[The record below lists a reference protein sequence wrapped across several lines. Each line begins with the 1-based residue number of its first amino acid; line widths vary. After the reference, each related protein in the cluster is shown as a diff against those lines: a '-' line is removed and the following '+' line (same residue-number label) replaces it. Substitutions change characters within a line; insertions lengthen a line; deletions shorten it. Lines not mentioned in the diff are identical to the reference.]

1 MHKQAEEALEGSLKA
16 LDTPYLDLWLLHWVR
31 RELSSFVR
39 AVTAHADVLYLLF
52 LGQPA
57 PMIGG
62 KADKTHD
69 WVDTWKSMEA
79 LYKKYP
85 EKVKA
90 IGKAV

>member
-1 MHKQAEEALEGSLKA
+1 MHKQAEEALEASLKA

-31 RELSSFVR
+31 RDSPACPRDTSSR
-39 AVTAHADVLYLLF
+39 DVLYLLF
-52 LGQPA
+52 LVQPA